1 MGYGQHEI
9 VRDMVE
15 ARLGAGGKIEFEV
28 SDTSVHDFDGRAP
41 KIRYKKEGEVQEIA
55 CDFIAG
61 CDGFHGICR
70 PSVPKGVLTE
80 YERIFL
86 LGWLGILSQSPPPS
100 PELIYSYTERGFPL
114 YSMRSPT
121 LSPLYFQS
129 APHSHIQQ
137 C

>member
-41 KIRYKKEGEVQEIA
+41 KIRYKKDGEVQEIA

-80 YERIFL
+80 YERILL
-86 LGWLGILSQSPPPS
+86 LGWLGILPQCPPPS
-100 PELIYSYTERGFPL
+100 PELTHSYSQRRFAPF
-114 YSMRSPT
+114 SMLALQAT
-121 LSPLYFQS
+121 
-129 APHSHIQQ
+129 PHYLP
-137 C
+137 